1 MSGASV
7 SDEVLTAYA
16 DGELDADEAAR
27 VRAAVAADPALARRL
42 AALREAREVA
52 RAAYADVARGERILD
67 ALLREPVPA
76 ALIAS
81 VLAADASVPPPRRA
95 ANANV
100 RRIAAIAAS
109 VALVVGGVLGA
120 LLAPSPTRMAHP
132 LDPLGPAT
140 PMLARALDAAASGQE
155 VAFMGGVIRLLASYP
170 TDRGPCRSFAVE
182 SATPVTA
189 LACREGDVWRTRIAV
204 ARPITPDGFVPASGE
219 DPLLRELLDRVG
231 AGAPLDGEAEREA
244 IARGWR

>member
-1 MSGASV
+1 MTRASV
-7 SDEVLTAYA
+7 SDETLTAYA
-16 DGELDADEAAR
+16 DGELDAEEAAR

-42 AALREAREVA
+42 AALGEAREAA
-52 RAAYADVARGERILD
+52 RAAFADVA
-67 ALLREPVPA
+67 REPVPA

-81 VLAADASVPPPRRA
+81 VLAADASGPPPRRA
-95 ANANV
+95 ANTNV
-100 RRIAAIAAS
+100 RRTAAIAAS
-109 VALVVGGVLGA
+109 VALVVGGMLGA

-140 PMLARALDAAASGQE
+140 PMLARALDAAGSGQE
-155 VAFMGGVIRLLASYP
+155 VAFMGGMIRLLASYP

-204 ARPITPDGFVPASGE
+204 ARPITADGFTPASGE
-219 DPLLRELLDRVG
+219 DPLLRELLDRIG
-231 AGAPLDGEAEREA
+231 AGAPLDAETERAA

>member
-7 SDEVLTAYA
+7 SDDVLTAYA

-27 VRAAVAADPALARRL
+27 VREAVAADPALARRL
-42 AALREAREVA
+42 AALREAREAA
-52 RAAYADVARGERILD
+52 RAAYADVA
-67 ALLREPVPA
+67 REPVPA

-81 VLAADASVPPPRRA
+81 VLAADAAPPPRRA
-95 ANANV
+95 ANTNA
-100 RRIAAIAAS
+100 RRTAAIAAS
-109 VALVVGGVLGA
+109 VALVVGGMLGA

-189 LACREGDVWRTRIAV
+189 LACREGDLWRTRIAV
-204 ARPITPDGFVPASGE
+204 ARPITPDGFTPAAGE
-219 DPLLRELLDRVG
+219 HPLLRELLDRVG
-231 AGAPLDGEAEREA
+231 AGAPLDTETEREA